1 MQIEGLDYNTQREQ
15 LMLPQYGREIQSMV
29 SYAVSLPTKEERQLC
44 AETIVDIMARMGQQG
59 KNNTHNDD
67 YMQKLWDHIALMSG
81 FQLDIDYPCDV
92 SQAAKISTKPE
103 PMEYPMTKIPVRH
116 YGNLLFRIFDKLKT
130 MPEGKERDMLVKMTA
145 NQMRRNIMQWGTG
158 SNFEEKVASDL
169 AKYTDGAIQIDLQS
183 FRFEKVDAKEKSS
196 NNQRKKR
203 K

>member
-1 MQIEGLDYNTQREQ
+1 
-15 LMLPQYGREIQSMV
+15 
-29 SYAVSLPTKEERQLC
+29 
-44 AETIVDIMARMGQQG
+44 MGQQG
-59 KNNTHNDD
+59 KNNTHNDG